1 MGCSAR
7 FVVEVGMNAPLKGT
21 LGAAITI
28 YHKEEKQC
36 LKFVRVYFKCVRVC
50 FNIYGCISSVGAIES
65 PFRFPA
71 VQMSSAH

>member
-1 MGCSAR
+1 MGCSIR
-7 FVVEVGMNAPLKGT
+7 LVVEEGMNVLRFRC
-21 LGAAITI
+21 ITI

-50 FNIYGCISSVGAIES
+50 FNIYGCISSVGAIEG

-71 VQMSSAH
+71 V